1 MKKLGIIIA
10 ALFVLAGCAVTKPQE
25 RRVYT
30 SFADYRPYS
39 SDGFL
44 ISPSPYTYN
53 FESVGELNITVIP
66 AIIETKKEYPY
77 QPDTFYYV
85 VESEIIDFNELVS
98 IAVNEAKS
106 KGADAIVNFAINVEY
121 ASYYNKYGSSTSN
134 NISKYII
141 KGFCIKRL

>member
-1 MKKLGIIIA
+1 MKKLAIVLA
-10 ALFVLAGCAVTKPQE
+10 AIFFLAGCAVTKPQE

-30 SFADYRPYS
+30 SFADYRAYS

-53 FESVGELNITVIP
+53 FESVGELEISVYP
-66 AIIETKKEYPY
+66 AKVVQEVKYSETYIVNDIRNEA
-77 QPDTFYYV
+77 
-85 VESEIIDFNELVS
+85 IDYNELVA
-98 IAVNEAKS
+98 IAVKEAKA

-121 ASYYNKYGSSTSN
+121 TYSYNKYGYTTAG